1 MLDKR
6 NQKLYKSLRG
16 EYRKYARQLKNTL
29 FNCCQGSDAV
39 NESLT
44 DVFSMLA
51 EAQGEGRPFEEI
63 IPDPAA
69 SIRETALCFPAR
81 KTRLHTVVILILAA
95 LLVIVAGTAVGLE
108 LTRPVRLDAP
118 SPQFDAS
125 NFTVYWQ
132 PVEHATEYEVSVN
145 STFLGSTEGTAYAL
159 DEDDYANM
167 DELRITVTARA
178 GGRYLGGSGTTVYQ
192 RTMPSVRRVLTLSE
206 LFTNGYNSEFTF
218 PAGVYES
225 IVLQVRPDINLCIR
239 FYGPSLRALRT
250 GSIYTDERDWG
261 EPIDTDSYLIL
272 NAGISYVIEIEPDSA
287 VYSDETVTVGIELI
301 NLLSYAKS
309 YSPVLPDG
317 ITLFAKDGGGID
329 PSHGLPDVS
338 SDPDWNTAFTAEGFR
353 FAYVDSLESVD
364 SLAQYDQAIWM
375 NSFVLDHTD
384 AGYLRTAFWLV
395 DNTQND
401 TAHFAA
407 KKRIE
412 TVSVPDSASDPV
424 TVSAA
429 PGWTTYNF
437 LVENRLGIHPLPADY
452 FLLYNH
458 GDSGL
463 FFSGGGSGHSWPL
476 ELSSTDSGIPQLE
489 IYDLNLSLYESNPAT
504 VTISVYNPND
514 EAVEFTCDKL
524 HSTTLLINT
533 QGTITLQPGLSFF
546 QNGTDFLLR
555 VQSESWFFAD
565 EYPILRLPAT
575 MPLTQSFAFQEWAYF
590 FNPYDEPIELT
601 LTPYTPI

>member
-16 EYRKYARQLKNTL
+16 EYRRYARQLKATL
-29 FNCCQGSDAV
+29 LDCCKGKDEI
-39 NESLT
+39 NETLG

-51 EAQGEGRPFEEI
+51 EAQGAGRDFADV

-206 LFTNGYNSEFTF
+206 LFTNGFSSEFTY

-225 IVLQVRPDINLCIR
+225 IVLQLRSEINLCVK
-239 FYGPSLRALRT
+239 FYGPSLRALRR
-250 GSIYTDERDWG
+250 GSIYSDERDWG
-261 EPIDTDSYLIL
+261 EPMDTDSYLIL
-272 NAGISYVIEIEPDSA
+272 NAGVSYVIEIEPDD
-287 VYSDETVTVGIELI
+287 YDPTVGFEIRLM

-309 YSPVLPDG
+309 YYPYLSKG
-317 ITLFAKDGGGID
+317 ITLFTRERIGID
-329 PSHGLPDVS
+329 PYHGLPDVS

-353 FAYVDSLESVD
+353 FACIR
-364 SLAQYDQAIWM
+364 SLADLDQAEWM
-375 NSFVLDHTD
+375 DSFVMDHTD
-384 AGYLRTAFWLV
+384 SGYDRIAFWLV
-395 DNTQND
+395 DNTQGES
-401 TAHFAA
+401 AHFSA
-407 KKRIE
+407 KNRIE
-412 TVSVPDSASDPV
+412 TVSVSDRV

-437 LVENRLGIHPLPADY
+437 LVTNLSLPIDY
-452 FLLYNH
+452 LLLYRH
-458 GDSGL
+458 GTDSL
-463 FFSGGGSGHSWPL
+463 FFSHARTDGSWPL
-476 ELSSTDSGIPQLE
+476 EFSSTSTHQSLE
-489 IYDLNLSLYESNPAT
+489 AYVMLLDNGTYPTT
-504 VTISVYNPND
+504 VTLSAYNPNN
-514 EAVEFTCDKL
+514 EAVEFICETL
-524 HSTTLLINT
+524 HTVRVTEELLE
-533 QGTITLQPGLSFF
+533 QGSTITLQPGITRIE
-546 QNGTDFLLR
+546 NITHFLIR
-555 VQSESWFFAD
+555 IRSNDQFFASD
-565 EYPILRLPAT
+565 HLFPFPKTYYYMREF
-575 MPLTQSFAFQEWAYF
+575 SFTTSTNVL
-590 FNPYDEPIELT
+590 NPYDEPIELT